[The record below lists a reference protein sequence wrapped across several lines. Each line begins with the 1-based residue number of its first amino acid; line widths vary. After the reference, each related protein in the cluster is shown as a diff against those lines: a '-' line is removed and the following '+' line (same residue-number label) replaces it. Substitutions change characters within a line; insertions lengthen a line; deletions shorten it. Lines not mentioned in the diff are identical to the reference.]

1 MVAFTFERLIVVRYP
16 LKRHAICT
24 IRRAKI
30 IIACLTVVA
39 AVVQIVSLYTTGVIE
54 NKPNNNSSQVGHRQ
68 LTLNDTAALNNATA
82 AEVVGDEEEE
92 EEEEE
97 EEDQSSS
104 YHQMMRIIILLETI
118 VTLVIPPV
126 SIVVMNS
133 LIINGL
139 LQFKKTFKSGAN
151 KHHRSSTTRAKT
163 VVTNIEVSS
172 TVEEVQLINLFG

>member
-97 EEDQSSS
+97 EDQSSS

-139 LQFKKTFKSGAN
+139 LQFKKTFESGAN

-163 VVTNIEVSS
+163 VVTNIEVS
-172 TVEEVQLINLFG
+172 

>member
-54 NKPNNNSSQVGHRQ
+54 NKPNNNSQVGHRQ

-82 AEVVGDEEEE
+82 AEVGS

>member
-92 EEEEE
+92 EEE
-97 EEDQSSS
+97 DQSSS

-172 TVEEVQLINLFG
+172 TVEEVQLIN